1 MKMWLDHDY
10 KPFVCDVVTLQEIYD
25 EVPED
30 DQPGCSQVIEEYEP
44 YPQNEQ
50 PGNSHVVE
58 EYEPFEPPIGSSYAD
73 QETYE
78 IPQNESQET
87 YEIPEQSG
95 QPEPET
101 YEIPEPEPGS
111 YNGSS

>member
-1 MKMWLDHDY
+1 M
-10 KPFVCDVVTLQEIYD
+10 QEIYD

-95 QPEPET
+95 QPEPKT
-101 YEIPEPEPGS
+101 YEIPEPDPGS
-111 YNGSS
+111 DNGSNK